1 MRSNKPTFKKN
12 KADQASMTSFIE
24 GAEKEG
30 LESDIVLPWEASGV
44 RQDVTKV
51 FNLRLPEDLYL
62 KLKYLSDNQRRRS
75 MQTICMDAIEPVI
88 EAEIKAILD
97 KS

>member
-1 MRSNKPTFKKN
+1 MRSSKPKLKKS
-12 KADQASMTSFIE
+12 KVDQASITRFIE
-24 GAEKEG
+24 DAEKGPEP
-30 LESDIVLPWEASGV
+30 DIVLPWEAPDV
-44 RQDVTKV
+44 RLDVTKV

>member
-30 LESDIVLPWEASGV
+30 LESDIVLPWEASSV

-75 MQTICMDAIEPVI
+75 MQTICMDAIEPMI
-88 EAEIKAILD
+88 EAEIKAVLD
-97 KS
+97 K